1 MGIKLITICTLAL
14 LFITVNAGGDRNIFD
29 NDSDFMQGFETGLF
43 LRQKGGKLEDYDCAG
58 QFKLG
63 KNAQF

>member
-1 MGIKLITICTLAL
+1 MGIKLITIFTLAL
-14 LFITVNAGGDRNIFD
+14 LFITANADDRNIFD

-43 LRQKGGKLEDYDCAG
+43 LRQKGGKLEEYDCAG

-63 KNAQF
+63 KKAEF

>member
-1 MGIKLITICTLAL
+1 MGIKLITIFTLAL
-14 LFITVNAGGDRNIFD
+14 LFITVNADERNIFD

-43 LRQKGGKLEDYDCAG
+43 LRQKGGKLEEYDCAG

-63 KNAQF
+63 KKAEF

>member
-1 MGIKLITICTLAL
+1 MGIKLITIFTLAL
-14 LFITVNAGGDRNIFD
+14 LFITVNADDRNIFD